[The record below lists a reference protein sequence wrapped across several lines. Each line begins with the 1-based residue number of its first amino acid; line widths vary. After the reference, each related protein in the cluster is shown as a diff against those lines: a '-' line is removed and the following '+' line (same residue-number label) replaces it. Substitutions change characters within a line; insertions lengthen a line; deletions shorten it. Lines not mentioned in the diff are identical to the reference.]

1 MPADP
6 CHPSRPNGAG
16 RPTQLASLEFANGGE
31 EANEVGPLLR
41 APCAYKDRNGQRV
54 SAWVTLYPT
63 AEAAARAGRLFRE
76 SSRLQGADSGKA
88 GIDRKTAADGAKQAA
103 AGAATASETGFIRDS
118 RGLNET
124 DPANAARHVAARF
137 ENQPKAERLGQTAPP
152 KANRLDDPGRGSKT
166 NSFSRKADEPANR
179 AAPLA
184 PPAALHAVGAAQ
196 AAQRIQATHSAKV
209 GEQVSSSGDT
219 AQGRPDCPTT
229 TADGEAPG
237 APKEWAEAAP
247 IDAAKSAEKK
257 AFSRSS
263 RARARSGPDPT
274 PAIESHRRR
283 PDPAKVALG
292 AEPESIGRKLEQKF
306 QSIDE
311 LGLCSGSAADGADSA
326 GPSGDASRQTAPR
339 KPQPDSVSDLQTRS
353 LSCREPTHEATQLV
367 DEIEKSAAGCR
378 TCPEGSASGSL
389 KPEQGAVSAPA
400 LNLNESETLGG
411 GPKPAVENPSR
422 ERKAVDANAAST
434 LGARQQSLLDSGK
447 APADSDVGSAG
458 FNPAPDSAR
467 DSDPNSNRNSDSAA
481 AAAPLGPSQ
490 PNPVSAQTTQDGL
503 TRIPIE
509 ASERIP
515 PSPSTARIDDEP
527 TKRAENGSPLDRA
540 HAPQA
545 GEKNG
550 LAAQDGNGA
559 PMPEGALPSAAIV
572 MEEPIDRKKKKG
584 KEKRKGSKRSK
595 LLGNKKSVG
604 ADGRLENKPNDG
616 HDPTEMSVL
625 GHLRELR
632 QRTAKAVLGMLLC
645 FVALFPFADKL
656 YTLLAAPLIARLPE
670 GSSMIATQVVS
681 PVLVPIMV
689 TFLAAF
695 ALSLP
700 HTFYQVWAFVAPGL
714 YKREK
719 CVVLPVLLSAGALFA
734 LGVAFC
740 YWAVFPV
747 VFRVVAAFT
756 PEGVRMA
763 TDISSYVAFAVRMFF
778 CFGLAFEVP
787 VAVALLAVAGGV
799 SVPGLKA
806 ARPYVIVGAFVV
818 AAIVTPPDV
827 ASQFMLAAPLIA
839 LYELGVIAAKML
851 RSRKE
856 KKSAGAA
863 P

>member
-6 CHPSRPNGAG
+6 CHPPRPNGAG
-16 RPTQLASLEFANGGE
+16 RPTRLASLGIANGGE
-31 EANEVGPLLR
+31 AANGVGPLLR
-41 APCAYKDRNGQRV
+41 APCAYKDRSGRRV
-54 SAWVTLYPT
+54 NAWVTLYPT
-63 AEAAARAGRLFRE
+63 AEGAARAGRIFRE

-88 GIDRKTAADGAKQAA
+88 GIDRETAADGAEKG
-103 AGAATASETGFIRDS
+103 AGFETVKTIAT
-118 RGLNET
+118 
-124 DPANAARHVAARF
+124 
-137 ENQPKAERLGQTAPP
+137 
-152 KANRLDDPGRGSKT
+152 PGAKEQGM
-166 NSFSRKADEPANR
+166 APANR

-184 PPAALHAVGAAQ
+184 PPAALHAAGAAR
-196 AAQRIQATHSAKV
+196 ATQRIQATHSAKA
-209 GEQVSSSGDT
+209 GEQVSTSGDA
-219 AQGRPDCPTT
+219 AQGRHDFPTT
-229 TADGEAPG
+229 TADGNAPD
-237 APKEWAEAAP
+237 APKEWAEDAP

-257 AFSRSS
+257 AISRSS

-274 PAIESHRRR
+274 RAIESHRRR
-283 PDPAKVALG
+283 PDPASAALS
-292 AEPESIGRKLEQKF
+292 AEPEPIGRKLEQKF

-311 LGLCSGSAADGADSA
+311 LGLCSGFAAEGADCADGAVSPCDWAGADSA
-326 GPSGDASRQTAPR
+326 GPSGDASGQTASPKPR
-339 KPQPDSVSDLQTRS
+339 RPKPDGDLQTRS
-353 LSCREPTHEATQLV
+353 LSFCEPTPEAPQSV
-367 DEIEKSAAGCR
+367 DGIEKSASGCMA
-378 TCPEGSASGSL
+378 CPEGSESGSL
-389 KPEQGAVSAPA
+389 KPAQGAVSAPA
-400 LNLNESETLGG
+400 QTLNEGEALGG
-411 GPKPAVENPSR
+411 SPKPAGNKPG
-422 ERKAVDANAAST
+422 ERKADDANAAST
-434 LGARQQSLLDSGK
+434 LGARQQSLLNSGK
-447 APADSDVGSAG
+447 APADSDVGAPGS
-458 FNPAPDSAR
+458 NPGPDSAPDSGR
-467 DSDPNSNRNSDSAA
+467 DSDQDSKRDSDFAA
-481 AAAPLGPSQ
+481 AAVPLVPRQ
-490 PNPVSAQTTQDGL
+490 PNPVSTQKTQDGL

-509 ASERIP
+509 ASEPIP
-515 PSPSTARIDDEP
+515 PSPSTARVDDAP
-527 TKRAENGSPLDRA
+527 TKRAEDAPPLDRA
-540 HAPQA
+540 PAPQA

-550 LAAQDGNGA
+550 LAAQGNGA
-559 PMPEGALPSAAIV
+559 QMPTYALPGASIV

-584 KEKRKGSKRSK
+584 KEKGKGGKRSK
-595 LLGNKKSVG
+595 RLGNKKATG
-604 ADGRLENKPNDG
+604 ADGRPENKPNDG
-616 HDPTEMSVL
+616 TDPTEMSVL

-632 QRTAKAVLGMLLC
+632 QRAAKAVLGMLLC

-700 HTFYQVWAFVAPGL
+700 HSFYQVWAFVAPGL

-719 CVVLPVLLSAGALFA
+719 RVVLPVLLSAGALFV

-787 VAVALLAVAGGV
+787 VAVALLAFAGVV

-856 KKSAGAA
+856 KKSAGSA

>member
-6 CHPSRPNGAG
+6 CHPPRPNGAG
-16 RPTQLASLEFANGGE
+16 RPTRLASLGIANGGE
-31 EANEVGPLLR
+31 AANGVGPLLR
-41 APCAYKDRNGQRV
+41 APCAYKDRSGRRV
-54 SAWVTLYPT
+54 NAWVTLYPT
-63 AEAAARAGRLFRE
+63 AEGAARAGRIFRE

-88 GIDRKTAADGAKQAA
+88 GIDRETAADGAEQG
-103 AGAATASETGFIRDS
+103 AGFETVKTIAT
-118 RGLNET
+118 
-124 DPANAARHVAARF
+124 
-137 ENQPKAERLGQTAPP
+137 
-152 KANRLDDPGRGSKT
+152 PGAKEQGM
-166 NSFSRKADEPANR
+166 APANR

-184 PPAALHAVGAAQ
+184 PPAALHEAGAAR
-196 AAQRIQATHSAKV
+196 ATQRIQATHSAKA
-209 GEQVSSSGDT
+209 GEQVSNSGDA
-219 AQGRPDCPTT
+219 AQGRPDFPTT
-229 TADGEAPG
+229 TADGNAPN

-247 IDAAKSAEKK
+247 IDAAKSAEMK
-257 AFSRSS
+257 AISRSA

-274 PAIESHRRR
+274 RAIEPHRRR
-283 PDPAKVALG
+283 PDPASAALS

-311 LGLCSGSAADGADSA
+311 LGLCSGFAADGAVSPCDWAGADSA
-326 GPSGDASRQTAPR
+326 EPSGEASGQTASFKPR
-339 KPQPDSVSDLQTRS
+339 PDPVGDLQTRS
-353 LSCREPTHEATQLV
+353 LPFCEPMPEAPQAV
-367 DEIEKSAAGCR
+367 DGIEKSASGCLA
-378 TCPEGSASGSL
+378 CPEGSASGSL
-389 KPEQGAVSAPA
+389 KPEQGAVFPPA
-400 LNLNESETLGG
+400 QTLNEGEALGG
-411 GPKPAVENPSR
+411 SPKPAGNPSR
-422 ERKAVDANAAST
+422 ERKADDANAAST
-434 LGARQQSLLDSGK
+434 LGAPQQSLLNSGK
-447 APADSDVGSAG
+447 APADYDDGAPGS
-458 FNPAPDSAR
+458 NPGPDSAPDSAR
-467 DSDPNSNRNSDSAA
+467 DSDQDSKRDSDFAA
-481 AAAPLGPSQ
+481 AAEPLGPRQ
-490 PNPVSAQTTQDGL
+490 PNPVSTQKTQDGL

-509 ASERIP
+509 ASKPIP
-515 PSPSTARIDDEP
+515 PSPSTARVDDAP
-527 TKRAENGSPLDRA
+527 TKRAEDAPPLDRDPA
-540 HAPQA
+540 FQA

-550 LAAQDGNGA
+550 LAAQGNGA
-559 PMPEGALPSAAIV
+559 QMPKGALPSAPIV

-584 KEKRKGSKRSK
+584 KEKGKGGKRSK
-595 LLGNKKSVG
+595 RLGDKKTIG
-604 ADGRLENKPNDG
+604 ADERPENKPNDG
-616 HDPTEMSVL
+616 PDPTEMSVL

-632 QRTAKAVLGMLLC
+632 QRAAKAVLGMLLC

-700 HTFYQVWAFVAPGL
+700 HSFYQVWAFVAPGL

-719 CVVLPVLLSAGALFA
+719 RVVLPVLLSAGALFA

-787 VAVALLAVAGGV
+787 VAVALLAFAGVV

-856 KKSAGAA
+856 KKSAGSA

>member
-16 RPTQLASLEFANGGE
+16 RPTRLASPGFANGGE
-31 EANEVGPLLR
+31 AANEVGPLLR
-41 APCAYKDRNGQRV
+41 APCAYKDRKGRRV

-63 AEAAARAGRLFRE
+63 AEGAARAGRIFRE
-76 SSRLQGADSGKA
+76 SSRLQGADSVKA
-88 GIDRKTAADGAKQAA
+88 GIDRETA

-124 DPANAARHVAARF
+124 DAANAARHVATRF
-137 ENQPKAERLGQTAPP
+137 ENQPETERLGQTAPP
-152 KANRLDDPGRGSKT
+152 KANRLDDPRRGSKT
-166 NSFSRKADEPANR
+166 NSFSPKADEPAHR

-184 PPAALHAVGAAQ
+184 SPTLQAAEAAQ
-196 AAQRIQATHSAKV
+196 AAQQIQATHLAKA
-209 GEQVSSSGDT
+209 GEQASSSGDT
-219 AQGRPDCPTT
+219 AQGRP
-229 TADGEAPG
+229 
-237 APKEWAEAAP
+237 AP
-247 IDAAKSAEKK
+247 IEAAKSAEKK
-257 AFSRSS
+257 AFSPSS
-263 RARARSGPDPT
+263 PARARSDPDPT
-274 PAIESHRRR
+274 RAIESHRRR
-283 PDPAKVALG
+283 PDPAPVALG
-292 AEPESIGRKLEQKF
+292 AEPESFGRKLEQKF

-311 LGLCSGSAADGADSA
+311 LGLCSGSAADGVDSA
-326 GPSGDASRQTAPR
+326 EPSGDASRQTAPR

-353 LSCREPTHEATQLV
+353 LSFREPTHEATQLV

-378 TCPEGSASGSL
+378 ACPEGSASGSL
-389 KPEQGAVSAPA
+389 NPEQGAVSAPA
-400 LNLNESETLGG
+400 QTLNESETLGG

-422 ERKAVDANAAST
+422 ERKAVDANAASK
-434 LGARQQSLLDSGK
+434 LGARRQSLLDSGK
-447 APADSDVGSAG
+447 APADSDVGAPGS
-458 FNPAPDSAR
+458 NPGPDSAPDSGR
-467 DSDPNSNRNSDSAA
+467 DSDPDSNRNSDSAA
-481 AAAPLGPSQ
+481 AAEPLGPTQ
-490 PNPVSAQTTQDGL
+490 PNPVSAQKTQDGL

-509 ASERIP
+509 ASGRIP

-527 TKRAENGSPLDRA
+527 TKRTENGPPLDRA

-550 LAAQDGNGA
+550 LAAQEGNGA
-559 PMPEGALPSAAIV
+559 RMQKDALPSAPIV

-584 KEKRKGSKRSK
+584 KEKRKGGKRSK
-595 LLGNKKSVG
+595 RLGDKKAIG
-604 ADGRLENKPNDG
+604 ADVRLENKPNDG
-616 HDPTEMSVL
+616 PDSTEMSVL

-656 YTLLAAPLIARLPE
+656 YTLLAAPLIAKLPE

-700 HTFYQVWAFVAPGL
+700 HSFYQVWAFVAPGL

-719 CVVLPVLLSAGALFA
+719 RVVLPVLLSAGALFA

-787 VAVALLAVAGGV
+787 VAVALLAVAGVV

-851 RSRKE
+851 HSRKE